1 MRNKKTGPKD
11 ETSKS
16 DLTNVKSWVFLS
28 HSNLDYERVTFVR
41 NVLERN
47 NKRPIMFFLKCLEK
61 ENELND
67 LLKRE
72 IDARDQFILCDSEN
86 ARRSKWV
93 QDEVR
98 YIKSKGRVYK
108 TINLDDPDE
117 IIEKEITSFVNR
129 SKVYISYSRID
140 TPLAERVMG
149 LLRQH
154 GFDVFL
160 DTNVIESGDN
170 FRERVVK
177 ELDTSVKSGYLL
189 ILHSKS
195 LMNSEW
201 RLKELMYFSYMSG
214 STHKNGSNWIIPV
227 MIDKAKLSDIFLF
240 ELATLPRLDVSMYNS
255 PEEQAQ
261 KIVEFLVQRD
271 HELSE

>member
-16 DLTNVKSWVFLS
+16 DLANIKSWVFLS

-98 YIKSKGRVYK
+98 YIKSKGRVYQ

-117 IIEKEITSFVNR
+117 TIEKEITNFVNR
-129 SKVYISYSRID
+129 SKVLISNSSID
-140 TPLAERVMG
+140 SSLAYKVAG
-149 LLRQH
+149 LLPPYGYDYWIDSQNLLV
-154 GFDVFL
+154 GELFDFKTKAL
-160 DTNVIESGDN
+160 DVSG
-170 FRERVVK
+170 
-177 ELDTSVKSGYLL
+177 KSGYQLVLL
-189 ILHSKS
+189 SRSFMDSAFCLKDVSYFISKYG
-195 LMNSEW
+195 NKW
-201 RLKELMYFSYMSG
+201 VIPINTDGIRLSDELG
-214 STHKNGSNWIIPV
+214 R
-227 MIDKAKLSDIFLF
+227 KLSGI
-240 ELATLPRLDVSMYNS
+240 PICDVSTIGS
-255 PEEQAQ
+255 QEEKAQ

>member
-1 MRNKKTGPKD
+1 MRKKKTGKKGD
-11 ETSKS
+11 ASNS
-16 DLTNVKSWVFLS
+16 DLANVKSWVFLS

-98 YIKSKGRVYK
+98 YIKSKGRVYQ
-108 TINLDDPDE
+108 TINLDDSDE
-117 IIEKEITSFVNR
+117 TIEKEVTNFVNR
-129 SKVYISYSRID
+129 SKVFISYSRRD
-140 TPLAERVMG
+140 VSLVNPVLE
-149 LLRQH
+149 LLRQY
-154 GFDVFL
+154 GYNGWVDL
-160 DTNVIESGDN
+160 NGIESGGS
-170 FRERVVK
+170 FRRIINK
-177 ELDTSVKSGYLL
+177 ALDESGRSGYQL
-189 ILHSKS
+189 ILLSRS
-195 LMNSEW
+195 FMNSSWCLNEASYFISKYGNKW
-201 RLKELMYFSYMSG
+201 VIPINTDGTRLSE
-214 STHKNGSNWIIPV
+214 
-227 MIDKAKLSDIFLF
+227 
-240 ELATLPRLDVSMYNS
+240 ELASQLSGIPICDVSTDS

-261 KIVEFLVQRD
+261 KIVEFLIQRD
-271 HELSE
+271 HELSQ